1 MTALS
6 LTGIPLF
13 AGFVSK
19 WKIAQAAFG
28 VGTALSFG
36 AAAVLLYSAL
46 MTGIYMMTV
55 VFRAWF
61 PERGTDAGASGEV
74 REAGWMMLVPLVV
87 FALIIAGFG
96 FGSAP
101 FTEYFEQIAGGVI

>member
-1 MTALS
+1 M
-6 LTGIPLF
+6 
-13 AGFVSK
+13 
-19 WKIAQAAFG
+19 
-28 VGTALSFG
+28 GTALSFG

-87 FALIIAGFG
+87 FALIIVGFG

-101 FTEYFEQIAGGVI
+101 FAEYFEQIAGGVI